1 MPSCS
6 HDPVVQRCVAHV
18 MAEGHDKGSAIPI
31 CQASIG
37 ESYHTAKSETKAEK
51 EARISRDG
59 TTHEVYKEE
68 NGDWKHI

>member
-1 MPSCS
+1 
-6 HDPVVQRCVAHV
+6 

-51 EARISRDG
+51 EARISREG
-59 TTHEVYKEE
+59 PTHEVYKEE